1 MYGMHHWPVW
11 DTGPMMEMLSKARDA
26 YRYINDQ
33 TLRLANH
40 GYTPSEIA
48 EMVELPEEL

>member
-11 DTGPMMEMLSKARDA
+11 GNDRVIEMLTKARDG

-40 GYTPSEIA
+40 GFTPVKIESPWI
-48 EMVELPEEL
+48 